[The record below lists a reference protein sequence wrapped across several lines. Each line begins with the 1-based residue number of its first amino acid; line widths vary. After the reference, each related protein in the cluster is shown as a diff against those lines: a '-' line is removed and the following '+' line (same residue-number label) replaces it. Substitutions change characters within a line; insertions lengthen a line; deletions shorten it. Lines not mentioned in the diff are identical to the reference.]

1 MKRSEINNYIR
12 EAIQFFDTMGFHLPP
27 WAFWRP
33 DEWKGRYGDCA
44 QIVDNMLGW
53 DITDF
58 GRSDFRRCGL
68 LLFTIRNGNFDR
80 ATANDK
86 PVDPEKPYAEKIMIV
101 REDQETPY
109 HFHWHK
115 MEDIINRGGGNLILE
130 LAQASADG
138 KLGTGPVQVSIDGV
152 RRTFDAGERVSLRPG
167 ESITLTPNMYHRFY
181 GENGNGTVLTGEVSM
196 VNDDLNDNRFL
207 EEQGRFPQV
216 EEDEQPLHLMV
227 SDYRRYL

>member
-1 MKRSEINNYIR
+1 VKRSEINNYIR
-12 EAIQFFDTMGFHLPP
+12 EAIHFFDSMSFHLPP

-33 DEWKGRYGDCA
+33 DQWKSRYSDCA

-58 GRSDFRRCGL
+58 GRNDFRRCGL
-68 LLFTIRNGNFDR
+68 LLFTIRNGNFR
-80 ATANDK
+80 RTSEGGETVK
-86 PVDPEKPYAEKIMIV
+86 SEKPYAEKIMIV

-130 LAQASADG
+130 LAHATTDG
-138 KLGTGPVQVSIDGV
+138 RLAPGQVQVSIDGV
-152 RRTFDAGERVSLRPG
+152 QRTFGAGEPVTLRPG
-167 ESITLTPNMYHRFY
+167 ESITLTPNVYHRFY
-181 GENGNGTVLTGEVSM
+181 GENGKGVVLTGEVSM
-196 VNDDLNDNRFL
+196 VNDDMNDNRFL
-207 EEQGRFPQV
+207 DAQGRFPQI

-227 SDYRRYL
+227 SDYTNYL

>member
-1 MKRSEINNYIR
+1 VKRSEINNYIR

-33 DEWKGRYGDCA
+33 DEWKGRYSDCA

-58 GRSDFRRCGL
+58 GRSDFGRCGL
-68 LLFTIRNGNFDR
+68 LLFTIRNGNFAR
-80 ATANDK
+80 STASGK
-86 PVDPEKPYAEKIMIV
+86 SVEPEKPYAEKIMIV

-130 LAQASADG
+130 LAQATADG
-138 KLGTGPVQVSIDGV
+138 KLGTEPVQVSIDGV

-181 GENGNGTVLTGEVSM
+181 GENGTGTVLTGEVSM

-207 EEQGRFPQV
+207 EEQGRFPQI